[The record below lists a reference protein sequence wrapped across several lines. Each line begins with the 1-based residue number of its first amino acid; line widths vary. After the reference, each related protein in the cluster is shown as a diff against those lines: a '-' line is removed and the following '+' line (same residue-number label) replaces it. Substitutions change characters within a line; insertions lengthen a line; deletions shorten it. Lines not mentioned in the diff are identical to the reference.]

1 MHNWDLPFGRGRHF
15 GANASKVVDAVAGGW
30 RFSGVTTLYSG
41 IAFTPTISN
50 APLVNAD
57 FNYFRPDIIGNPN
70 VSNPSAAEWFNP
82 AAYTAPQAPYR
93 NGDAGKGTLRGP
105 GLVVLNL
112 ALAKVFSI
120 AERKTLEFRWE
131 NFNALNHVNLGMPNN
146 RGCLRR
152 GPDHIHGES
161 HAADAA
167 RTPFPL
173 LKRNHIFVMKTS
185 RVTVAALSLCACL
198 AAAELPKAPPAPHPD
213 YRFKADI
220 LVIVAHP
227 DDETEITGYLAKAV
241 YEEHRRVA
249 VIFGTRGDGGGNAE
263 GYEQAAALGAER
275 EIEGRRA
282 LASFGIMNVWFLG
295 GPDTPGQDVLRSLE
309 TWNHGAALAQAVRLV
324 RLTRPEVILTWL
336 PVYVAGENHGDHQ
349 AAGVIATEAFDLA
362 GDATVLPEQIAPPR
376 ERMGISNLTE
386 GLHTWQPK
394 KLYYFSDASHT
405 DFLEGKGPRY
415 ATTGMSASHHVP
427 YYRMAADEMS
437 FHLTQ
442 DDTGQ
447 LARQAIAKGDFK
459 YFEQPVML
467 VLGKS
472 HVRSSIT
479 GDIFEGVEHGPIPF
493 VPAHGYRAPQDAGLT
508 VELGGPWRFYREFWK
523 AHGLDLLAGLLPSPE
538 ASLASGERLHLP
550 LLIHNGTGE
559 ARDVTL
565 TAVLPG
571 GWTVA
576 AGQAV
581 FPVDARETYP
591 VETVLVSPS
600 KADPPWQT
608 VVWKAASGGQTIG
621 SIAMRVNLGNGGLP
635 Q

>member
-1 MHNWDLPFGRGRHF
+1 
-15 GANASKVVDAVAGGW
+15 
-30 RFSGVTTLYSG
+30 
-41 IAFTPTISN
+41 
-50 APLVNAD
+50 
-57 FNYFRPDIIGNPN
+57 
-70 VSNPSAAEWFNP
+70 
-82 AAYTAPQAPYR
+82 
-93 NGDAGKGTLRGP
+93 
-105 GLVVLNL
+105 
-112 ALAKVFSI
+112 
-120 AERKTLEFRWE
+120 
-131 NFNALNHVNLGMPNN
+131 
-146 RGCLRR
+146 
-152 GPDHIHGES
+152 
-161 HAADAA
+161 
-167 RTPFPL
+167 
-173 LKRNHIFVMKTS
+173 MKTP
-185 RVTVAALSLCACL
+185 RLTATALSFCVMSCALVCRCL
-198 AAAELPKAPPAPHPD
+198 TAAELPKAPPAPHPD
-213 YRFKADI
+213 DRFKADI
-220 LVIVAHP
+220 LVVVAHP

-249 VIFGTRGDGGGNAE
+249 VIFGTRGDGGGNAM

-362 GDATVLPEQIAPPR
+362 GDATVFPEQIAAPR
-376 ERMGISNLTE
+376 ERQGISNLTE
-386 GLHTWQPK
+386 GLHPWQPK

-415 ATTGMSASHHVP
+415 STMGVSPSRGVP
-427 YYRMAADEMS
+427 YYRLAADEMS

-447 LARQAIAKGDFK
+447 LAKQAIAKGDFK
-459 YFEQPVML
+459 YFEEPVFL

-472 HVRSSIT
+472 HVRSTIT
-479 GDIFEGVEHGPIPF
+479 GDIFEGIQRDLIPF
-493 VPAHGYRAPQDAGLT
+493 VPAHGYQPAQDAGIA
-508 VELGGPWRFYREFWK
+508 VELGGPWTFYREFWK
-523 AHGLDLLAGLLPSPE
+523 AHGLDQLAGLLATPE
-538 ASLASGERLHLP
+538 AGLAPGERLHLP
-550 LLIHNGTGE
+550 VLLHNGTAE

-565 TAVLPG
+565 TAVVPS

-581 FPVDARETYP
+581 FPVDAHATYP
-591 VETVLVSPS
+591 VETVLASPS
-600 KADPPWQT
+600 KGDPAWQT
-608 VVWKAASGGQTIG
+608 VVWKAESGGKTIG
-621 SIAMRVNLGNGGLP
+621 SISMRVNFTGGGLP